1 MRSAEVTTA
10 DNGNL
15 TAFNSRLKIDP
26 RDPNGH
32 VTFRGYGLYKKVD
45 PSLLDDFYDNGPQQG
60 SVNAELMTRMLFD
73 IDYGIFDHRE
83 KSRERPMAAVAM
95 HPAENLIE
103 GSMQYEVIR
112 NFHRFNVHKL
122 FGMTLFDYLELP
134 VNVYH
139 LINDMAQNDAML
151 KAKDMEALNKEISG
165 EKEK

>member
-10 DNGNL
+10 NNGNL

-32 VTFRGYGLYKKVD
+32 VTFRSFGLTKEVD
-45 PSLLDDFYDNGPQQG
+45 TSLLDDFYDNGPQQG
-60 SVNAELMTRMLFD
+60 SINGELMTRMLYD
-73 IDYGIFDHRE
+73 IDYGIFDHRA

-95 HPAENLIE
+95 HPAENIIE

-112 NFHRFNVHKL
+112 NYHRFNINKV
-122 FGMTLFDYLELP
+122 FSMSLFDYLELP

-139 LINDMAQNDAML
+139 LINDMAQSDAMM
-151 KAKDMEALNKEISG
+151 KAKDMETLNKELG
-165 EKEK
+165 NDKEK